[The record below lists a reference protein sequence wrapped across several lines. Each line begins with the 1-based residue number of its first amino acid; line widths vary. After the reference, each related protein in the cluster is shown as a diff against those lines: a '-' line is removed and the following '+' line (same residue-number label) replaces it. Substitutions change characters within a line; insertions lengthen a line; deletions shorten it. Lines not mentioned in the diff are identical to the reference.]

1 MCDLVVVA
9 AITKNEDYIDKAISS
24 VNNHNFHKKYI
35 LLDGAPQGKAKT
47 HYEKYKRY
55 KKNLRKHYPD
65 FEIIEYNECIYY
77 RKILDKF
84 LEENYEAV
92 SKNLLIIQDD
102 VVLDDFDLEKVLQLK
117 ADFTDG
123 PTPEGGFAPFLK
135 IIYFRENRRR
145 APHWF
150 NVIEEC
156 GELIKTHGWSE
167 RVYLTTKEDLKY
179 ILENLPSKGGCNGKF
194 IEFYYQNM
202 MQRKTWKTITDE
214 EQLDYWKK
222 WGTYEHKDIHHKH
235 LVAKR

>member
-117 ADFTDG
+117 ADFTD
-123 PTPEGGFAPFLK
+123 PFLK

-156 GELIKTHGWSE
+156 ANGVEELIKTHGWSE